1 MKPCP
6 CRVVL
11 ALLLLAAPAS
21 AQDFADRYGV
31 TVVTDVKADLVR
43 RGISLSGPCGA
54 FQITGRVAWQL
65 RDRGLGLVGKTP
77 AQNGCTI
84 DGQRYSVD
92 AVVDRGGNVF
102 DILINSETDNAPA
115 WQFVGVDTNHTWR
128 APVDLD
134 PAPAIPDPVYP
145 VYPPTPAPAPLPS
158 VDLTPLLYQMETLN
172 QRLARVP
179 DQLDTLIAKQ
189 AADTEAIRAD
199 IRAVKNGALE
209 LVTKYLLP
217 ALGGL
222 VAGWVVK

>member
-1 MKPCP
+1 MTLSL
-6 CRVVL
+6 RVVL

-43 RGISLSGPCGA
+43 RGISLAGPCGA

-65 RDRGLGLVGKTP
+65 RDRGLGLVGKNP

-128 APVDLD
+128 APVNLD
-134 PAPAIPDPVYP
+134 PAPVDIP
-145 VYPPTPAPAPLPS
+145 VYPPDVPPPAPLPS

-209 LVTKYLLP
+209 LVTKYILP

-222 VAGWVVK
+222 VAGWVAK